1 MNVSCANLGRIK
13 SLCIRGK
20 LPNVWYL
27 KKFFVIFNF
36 SHESDFEPSRLFKIA
51 QNNNDSCGN
60 TGELAVGIPPFSG

>member
-1 MNVSCANLGRIK
+1 MCGTSRN
-13 SLCIRGK
+13 
-20 LPNVWYL
+20 
-27 KKFFVIFNF
+27 FFVIFNF